1 MLQVA
6 RGLKY
11 MHEQQ
16 VSHRDIK
23 SSNILV
29 NPTSVPELAE
39 MGYIDVK
46 VADFGLAK
54 AKLMSSTDAKQTKD
68 IGTTPYRAPELY
80 TQVSH
85 KYFMNDH
92 FYIEEGA

>member
-6 RGLKY
+6 RGLNY
-11 MHEQQ
+11 MHKQR
-16 VSHRDIK
+16 VGHRDIK
-23 SSNILV
+23 PSNILV
-29 NPTSVPELAE
+29 NPTSVPELTE

-54 AKLMSSTDAKQTKD
+54 AKLMSSRGTNQSIDNV
-68 IGTTPYRAPELY
+68 GTTPYRAPELY

-85 KYFMNDH
+85 KNCINDDL
-92 FYIEEGA
+92 

>member
-1 MLQVA
+1 V
-6 RGLKY
+6 G
-11 MHEQQ
+11 
-16 VSHRDIK
+16 HRDIK

-46 VADFGLAK
+46 VADFGFAK
-54 AKLMSSTDAKQTKD
+54 AKLMSSTATKQTKN
-68 IGTTPYRAPELY
+68 IGTKSYMAPELY

-85 KYFMNDH
+85 KNCINDDL
-92 FYIEEGA
+92 

>member
-1 MLQVA
+1 MA

-11 MHEQQ
+11 MHEQR
-16 VSHRDIK
+16 VGHRDIK

-29 NPTSVPELAE
+29 NPTSVQELAE

-46 VADFGLAK
+46 VADFGFAK
-54 AKLMSSTDAKQTKD
+54 AKLMSSTATNQSIDNV
-68 IGTTPYRAPELY
+68 GTTPYRAPELY

-85 KYFMNDH
+85 KNCINDDM
-92 FYIEEGA
+92 

>member
-1 MLQVA
+1 
-6 RGLKY
+6 
-11 MHEQQ
+11 
-16 VSHRDIK
+16 
-23 SSNILV
+23 V
-29 NPTSVPELAE
+29 NLTSVPDLAQ

-54 AKLMSSTDAKQTKD
+54 AKLKSSTATKQTKD

-92 FYIEEGA
+92 FYI

>member
-1 MLQVA
+1 
-6 RGLKY
+6 
-11 MHEQQ
+11 MHEQR
-16 VSHRDIK
+16 VGHRDIK

-29 NPTSVPELAE
+29 NLTSVPELAK

-54 AKLMSSTDAKQTKD
+54 AKLMSSTAAKQTKD
-68 IGTTPYRAPELY
+68 IGTTPYRPPELY

-85 KYFMNDH
+85 KNCINDDL
-92 FYIEEGA
+92 